1 MKNKIISSSLFSNQ
15 WEYLYELAA
24 VIVPCIIILI
34 GFWILGEFCY
44 YIINNITKSKK
55 LNPTIIK
62 LLARAVKKI
71 VLIIGIIYAL
81 ASLGIDVSAII
92 AGLGWT
98 GFALGFALKDILSNF
113 ISGIL
118 ILLYNTFKV
127 GDYIQIDKYE
137 GTVVDITLRY
147 TTIKKDGKDILVPN
161 SFLFSKPIS
170 ISLESNN
177 E

>member
-71 VLIIGIIYAL
+71 VLII
-81 ASLGIDVSAII
+81 
-92 AGLGWT
+92 
-98 GFALGFALKDILSNF
+98 
-113 ISGIL
+113 
-118 ILLYNTFKV
+118 
-127 GDYIQIDKYE
+127 
-137 GTVVDITLRY
+137 
-147 TTIKKDGKDILVPN
+147 
-161 SFLFSKPIS
+161 
-170 ISLESNN
+170 
-177 E
+177 